1 MTDLIEVKTAD
12 VAGEALGWAV
22 GKAEGLDVFL
32 APPEYGNPWRVFA
45 RYSYTV
51 TEHTKRYNPWEDW
64 ALGGK
69 LIEKYQVSLSPPK
82 SAVHRNFG
90 YMDKRNGYYE
100 SGFWSSTIFGKE
112 RKHRRT
118 AFHHPDNP
126 LTVAMRAIAQ
136 FELGDIVQVPK
147 ELIPCPA

>member
-12 VAGEALGWAV
+12 LSGEALGWAV

-45 RYSYTV
+45 RYQASA

-118 AFHHPDNP
+118 AFHHPNNP

-147 ELIPCPA
+147 ELIPCQA

>member
-1 MTDLIEVKTAD
+1 MTDLIEVRTAD
-12 VAGEALGWAV
+12 LTGEALGWAV
-22 GKAEGLDVFL
+22 GKAEGLDVLL
-32 APPEYGNPWRVFA
+32 APPQYGNPWRVFA
-45 RYSYTV
+45 RYQGQAI
-51 TEHTKRYNPWEDW
+51 EHTKRFNPWEDW

-69 LIEKYQVSLSPPK
+69 LIEKYQVSLSPPT

-100 SGFWSSTIFGKE
+100 SGLWSSTIFGKE

-126 LTVAMRAIAQ
+126 LTVAMQAIAQ
-136 FELGDIVQVPK
+136 FELGDTVQVPK
-147 ELIPCPA
+147 ELMTCPA

>member
-1 MTDLIEVKTAD
+1 MTDLIEVTTAEL
-12 VAGEALGWAV
+12 VGEALGWAV

-45 RYSYTV
+45 RYSYMV

-118 AFHHPDNP
+118 RDCQIFC
-126 LTVAMRAIAQ
+126 VRAGNG
-136 FELGDIVQVPK
+136 LPSGRP
-147 ELIPCPA
+147 